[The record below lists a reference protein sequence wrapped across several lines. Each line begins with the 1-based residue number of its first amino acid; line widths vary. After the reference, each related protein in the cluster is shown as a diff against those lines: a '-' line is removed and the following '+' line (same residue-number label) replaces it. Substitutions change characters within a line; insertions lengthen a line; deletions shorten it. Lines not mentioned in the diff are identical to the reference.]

1 MIEIV
6 VLMQDKH
13 TLMGLPCL
21 KMSNGGRVIVIF
33 KRQFFSGIHCTY
45 TQDSSHAIFFTW

>member
-13 TLMGLPCL
+13 ALMGLPCL

-33 KRQFFSGIHCTY
+33 TRQFFSGIHLY
-45 TQDSSHAIFFTW
+45 LYSGFLLVLSFIY